1 MIRPALGVCVR
12 CVALAALFVVMFVLA
27 TAVLYETSSRAI
39 AAHKHASSPS
49 IAPAAL
55 MDRR

>member
-1 MIRPALGVCVR
+1 MLRPVLGVCVR
-12 CVALAALFVVMFVLA
+12 CVIMAALFAVAFVLA

-39 AAHKHASSPS
+39 AAHKRASSPS